1 MPAAIQ
7 RSVRVLE
14 ADPELGL
21 RVPPA
26 QVYEARRR
34 LVAPM
39 RRLSEGFCEA
49 PESDQP
55 LHLGYLII
63 DGLIARDVVLAGHV
77 STELLGEGD
86 IVQTDS
92 AARDDALIHYRVYW
106 HVLAPSRLAA
116 LDADF
121 ARTVVHWPQVI
132 RSILERAHRRTL
144 HMSIHQALLQLS
156 PVETRLLVLFWHLA
170 ERWGRVTPDGILLP
184 LALTH
189 QVLGQLVGC
198 QRASVT
204 TALKAVTQSGRVD
217 RLATGSWLLHGDP
230 PDELSQLSW
239 EREHVSSRPHERAHG
254 LREADLHDLQEPLH
268 AAQRARR

>member
-1 MPAAIQ
+1 MAAVVQ

-26 QVYEARRR
+26 RVYEARRR

-39 RRLSEGFCEA
+39 HSLSTGFCEVPA
-49 PESDQP
+49 VDEPM
-55 LHLGYLII
+55 HLGYLIL
-63 DGLIARDVVLAGHV
+63 DGLVARDVVLAGHV

-86 IVQTDS
+86 IIQADPGPREDS
-92 AARDDALIHYRVYW
+92 LIHYRVYL
-106 HVLAPSRLAA
+106 HVLSPTRLAV

-121 ARTVVHWPQVI
+121 ARNVVHWPQVI
-132 RSILERAHRRTL
+132 ASILERVNRRTL
-144 HMSIHQALLQLS
+144 QMSIHQALLQLS

-170 ERWGRVTPDGILLP
+170 ARWGRVTARGILLP

-204 TALKAVTQSGRVD
+204 TALKGVTQSGLVD
-217 RLATGSWLLHGDP
+217 RLKDGSWLLHGDP
-230 PDELSQLSW
+230 PDELSRLSW
-239 EREHVSSRPHERAHG
+239 EREHVSSLAP
-254 LREADLHDLQEPLH
+254 
-268 AAQRARR
+268 

>member
-1 MPAAIQ
+1 MPATVQ
-7 RSVRVLE
+7 RNVRVLE

-21 RVPPA
+21 RIPPA
-26 QVYEARRR
+26 RVYDARRD

-39 RRLSEGFCEA
+39 QMLSTGFCETPA
-49 PESDQP
+49 CGEPM
-55 LHLGYLII
+55 HLGFLLL
-63 DGLIARDVVLAGHV
+63 DGLIARDVVLAGHL

-86 IVQTDS
+86 VMQADNG
-92 AARDDALIHYRVYW
+92 ARDDSLIHYRVYW
-106 HVLAPSRLAA
+106 HVLSPVRLAV
-116 LDADF
+116 LDGEF

-132 RSILERAHRRTL
+132 AAILERANRRVL

-170 ERWGRVTPDGILLP
+170 ERWGRVTANGVALP
-184 LALTH
+184 LPLTH

-204 TALKAVTQSGRVD
+204 TALKAVTSSGRVD
-217 RLATGSWLLHGDP
+217 RLENGSWLLHGEP

-239 EREHVSSRPHERAHG
+239 EREH
-254 LREADLHDLQEPLH
+254 LHQALGS
-268 AAQRARR
+268 

>member
-1 MPAAIQ
+1 LPAIVQ

-21 RVPPA
+21 RVPPSR
-26 QVYEARRR
+26 VYEARRR

-39 RRLSEGFCEA
+39 QELSTGFCETPA
-49 PESDQP
+49 CDEPM
-55 LHLGYLII
+55 HLGFLVL
-63 DGLIARDVVLAGHV
+63 DGLIARDVVLAGHL

-86 IVQTDS
+86 VMQAD
-92 AARDDALIHYRVYW
+92 AAVRAESLIHYRVYW
-106 HVLAPSRLAA
+106 HVLTPVRLAV
-116 LDADF
+116 LDAEF

-132 RSILERAHRRTL
+132 AAVLERANRRTL
-144 HMSIHQALLQLS
+144 QMSIHQALLQLS

-204 TALKAVTQSGRVD
+204 TALKAVTHSGRVD
-217 RLATGSWLLHGDP
+217 RLEDGSWLLHGRA
-230 PDELSQLSW
+230 PDELSQLTW
-239 EREHVSSRPHERAHG
+239 EREHLHQP
-254 LREADLHDLQEPLH
+254 LRS
-268 AAQRARR
+268 